1 MSQGR
6 APEQRGSLVGS
17 RLTAWVAAGFLP
29 AIGALFLPVAQA
41 SGSDAWLGVA
51 PVAASAHSAPL
62 DRTGSSLL
70 GLQVAGVGILAAATV
85 VLAGRRQAAKGDED

>member
-51 PVAASAHSAPL
+51 PVAASAHSADNSPC
-62 DRTGSSLL
+62 
-70 GLQVAGVGILAAATV
+70 APAAARS
-85 VLAGRRQAAKGDED
+85 ASSP